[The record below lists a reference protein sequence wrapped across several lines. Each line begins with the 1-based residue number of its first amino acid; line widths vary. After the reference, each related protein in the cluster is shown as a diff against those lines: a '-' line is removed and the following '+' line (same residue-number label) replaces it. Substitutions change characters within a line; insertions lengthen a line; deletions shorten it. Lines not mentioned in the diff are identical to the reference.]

1 MKEYLSNIEN
11 VYRLYVWEDIQVENK
26 DYTVN
31 YKPIKMR
38 SQNIAELNIKFI
50 SELKEKEILQ
60 IMKTE
65 LNKYIKKYPVPTG
78 VLALDKNE
86 EDIEVDSLIG
96 YLDENKL
103 IIKCGDYS
111 ELSSSKNIN
120 KISDEDLFKIYQGK
134 INYKER
140 SKIKEEDNKKMKEKI
155 KINKFLKLINLLFL
169 IVAIAFEIFTQL
181 QYVST
186 AILIIQVIR
195 KILRYLGYESKR
207 TKERKEI
214 ERKKNHYYY
223 HCELN
228 PKEFNNLKLKNII
241 NYPN

>member
-1 MKEYLSNIEN
+1 MKEHWSNIEN
-11 VYRLYVWEDIQVENK
+11 VYRSYVWEDIQVKNE

-31 YKPIKMR
+31 YKPIKMT
-38 SQNIAELNIKFI
+38 SQNIAELNIKFS
-50 SELKEKEILQ
+50 SELKEKEISQ

-103 IIKCGDYS
+103 IIECGDYN

-155 KINKFLKLINLLFL
+155 KINKFLKLIDLLFL
-169 IVAIAFEIFTQL
+169 VVVIAFEIFTQL

-228 PKEFNNLKLKNII
+228 PKAFNDLKLNNII
-241 NYPN
+241 NDNK